1 MRLAQACGLYTP
13 RLLTRRKARR
23 IRHVMT
29 QNQQQLAEYFSGFG
43 APDRLGLDRPLAE
56 EPHVARWRH
65 YKRQAGRGEGL
76 FRVLQSRLPQLCI
89 PQKVGISSSPAYARV
104 MRQGQPFEDK
114 DFAGRLA
121 LDCSE
126 ALELTI
132 PGHFAGALPVLQT
145 PHREDFLRLI
155 RAIGGRCEPKTYPE
169 GMHAMCIG
177 GINNWDRV
185 RVLKDQWQQ
194 GEVEKV
200 PGESWGAALKRFAQ
214 QQPGLIRD
222 RVLVLHTA
230 PYGSVDHSLVP
241 GVSDPSG
248 WLAASSTL
256 RLEHEF
262 THYATTR
269 FHGAMRSNMLDELI
283 ADCMG
288 FVAALGAFSAQL
300 FCRCMGMTSEGQAP
314 EGSRARLYMEGFD
327 DRAMEQ
333 ILVTAL
339 KAASN
344 LEQALELQAVRSAG
358 PELFFA
364 LTALTLPAMA
374 SPEGVDLIE
383 AELTGRGR

>member
-1 MRLAQACGLYTP
+1 MN
-13 RLLTRRKARR
+13 
-23 IRHVMT
+23 

-43 APDRLGLDRPLAE
+43 EPDKLGADCPLAE

-65 YKRQAGRGEGL
+65 YERQAGRGEAL
-76 FRVLQSRLPQLCI
+76 FRVLQDRLPQLCI
-89 PQKVGISSSPAYARV
+89 PQKAGISSSPAYARV
-104 MRQGQPFEDK
+104 MRQGQPFEEK
-114 DFAGRLA
+114 DFEGRLA
-121 LDCSE
+121 LDCPE
-126 ALELTI
+126 VLELTI

-155 RAIGGRCEPKTYPE
+155 RAIGGRCEPKNYPE

-185 RVLKDQWQQ
+185 RLLKEQWQRGKVERLP
-194 GEVEKV
+194 GEV
-200 PGESWGAALKRFAQ
+200 WGAALRRFAQ
-214 QQPGLIRD
+214 QQPGLVRD

-241 GVSDPSG
+241 EVNDPSG
-248 WLAASSTL
+248 WLAASGTL

-269 FHGAMRSNMLDELI
+269 FYRAMRSNMLDELV

-288 FVAALGAFSAQL
+288 FLAALGSFSAQL
-300 FCRCMGMTSEGQAP
+300 FRRCMGITSEGQAP
-314 EGSRARLYMEGFD
+314 DGSRAGLYMEGFND
-327 DRAMEQ
+327 PAVEQ
-333 ILVTAL
+333 ILATSL

-358 PELFFA
+358 PQLFFA

-374 SPEGVDLIE
+374 SAGGVELIV
-383 AELTGRGR
+383 AELKERGR